1 MARTLMQSPAL
12 IWKLIEVNPQG
23 NVTMTCPRLFHE
35 CASKIANAQIEKQI
49 NENGQGTSPPT
60 GGRSAQLKRLLK
72 LWSPFDRKS
81 VNLAIVRD
89 DGTTTTNSD
98 EAANALSAS
107 WSKVFAPK
115 SIDLDKAIRFA
126 KANIAHM
133 TLEEKNSQDNQPC

>member
-1 MARTLMQSPAL
+1 M
-12 IWKLIEVNPQG
+12 
-23 NVTMTCPRLFHE
+23 RLE
-35 CASKIANAQIEKQI
+35 DCQRANRETI
-49 NENGQGTSPPT
+49 NENEQGASPPK

-89 DGTTTTNSD
+89 DGTATTNSD
-98 EAANALSAS
+98 EAANALAAC

-115 SIDLDKAIRFA
+115 SINLDKATRFA

-133 TLEEKNSQDNQPC
+133 PFEEKNSQDNPLC